1 MVRPLNQCRTEIFPL
16 PGELRC
22 GPRCACRRLQA
33 PDHSSLDS
41 LLERRGFE
49 LSVPSPET
57 RNAENKG
64 WRREQWS
71 LTPLGPRVRI
81 RLPPGMSPR
90 TSGPSSE
97 AVAASILHLLRN
109 CPVLG
114 AEVRTRDH
122 ATATPAASRS
132 RAIAGTST
140 RWSCGSL
147 ASGCSCGVP
156 SITRVRFS
164 TCWSSVDATVGQ
176 HFG

>member
-1 MVRPLNQCRTEIFPL
+1 MSNRIASEISPAIRRSRLARAAGPFGVRRP
-16 PGELRC
+16 PGW
-22 GPRCACRRLQA
+22 A

-122 ATATPAASRS
+122 ATATPATSTAEQSLAPRRDGRADRWRADVSVACRRS
-132 RAIAGTST
+132 RNNA
-140 RWSCGSL
+140 
-147 ASGCSCGVP
+147 ASQ
-156 SITRVRFS
+156 RR
-164 TCWSSVDATVGQ
+164 Q
-176 HFG
+176 M